1 VQAQSSCG
9 SDRWG
14 WGLQIRRKVNG
25 LMAADGEEVIVS
37 RCLCLTPWM
46 MAIAALLVGTPA
58 GAQGNIDAGKSPAQ
72 IFSDTCAACHR
83 SPGQVRRA
91 SASFLRSHYTTGP
104 DEASAM
110 ARYLASIPSEPR
122 TPKRQGAAKG
132 GPSESSPPRGRAAS
146 EPKEQPKSAVES
158 GRHPAGAEPKSSST
172 AAATPAPEVKP
183 PEPPHVSAA
192 PPPPPPPRL
201 QPFEE

>member
-1 VQAQSSCG
+1 
-9 SDRWG
+9 
-14 WGLQIRRKVNG
+14 VNG

-46 MAIAALLVGTPA
+46 MAIAALLMGTPA

-132 GPSESSPPRGRAAS
+132 GPSESSPPRGRAS